1 MCAVSLF
8 WRIFGL
14 NAVVLGAATALLLWA
29 PVTVSVPVLLTE
41 AVILVA
47 GLGVMLVANAALL
60 RVGLAPLERLTRE
73 MATVDLLRPG
83 QRLPVPGHGGVA
95 ELIRT
100 FNDMLDRLEA
110 ERATSSARALDA
122 QESERRRVAQE
133 LHDEVGQ
140 SMTAVLLGL
149 KRAADRAPEPLRA
162 ELQQAQEITRS
173 SLDEVRRLARR
184 LRPGVL
190 EDLGLAS
197 ALMSLADDFATH
209 TGLTVRRRL
218 DGDLPPLDRQTELV
232 LYRVAQE
239 GLTNAARHAD
249 AARVDL
255 GLRRTPDGVVLSVE
269 DDGRGVGVAP
279 EGAGIR
285 GMRERALLAGAT
297 LEVTR
302 GRLGGA
308 LVTLS
313 VPIAGKAQ

>member
-1 MCAVSLF
+1 
-8 WRIFGL
+8 
-14 NAVVLGAATALLLWA
+14 
-29 PVTVSVPVLLTE
+29 
-41 AVILVA
+41 
-47 GLGVMLVANAALL
+47 
-60 RVGLAPLERLTRE
+60 
-73 MATVDLLRPG
+73 
-83 QRLPVPGHGGVA
+83 
-95 ELIRT
+95 
-100 FNDMLDRLEA
+100 
-110 ERATSSARALDA
+110 
-122 QESERRRVAQE
+122 
-133 LHDEVGQ
+133 
-140 SMTAVLLGL
+140 
-149 KRAADRAPEPLRA
+149 
-162 ELQQAQEITRS
+162 
-173 SLDEVRRLARR
+173 
-184 LRPGVL
+184 
-190 EDLGLAS
+190 
-197 ALMSLADDFATH
+197 MSLADDFATH